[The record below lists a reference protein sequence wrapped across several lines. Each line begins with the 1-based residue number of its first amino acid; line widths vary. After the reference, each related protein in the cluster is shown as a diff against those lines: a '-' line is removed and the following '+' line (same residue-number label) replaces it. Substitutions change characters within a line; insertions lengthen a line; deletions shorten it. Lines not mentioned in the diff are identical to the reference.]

1 MFDPRRGCRGQ
12 KFPKDLKFKFCWVVT
27 IEKKAAGIGD
37 LNRDFA
43 KKISGICDNFEVT
56 ALDVVNKVVA

>member
-1 MFDPRRGCRGQ
+1 MGSEVPERPQ
-12 KFPKDLKFKFCWVVT
+12 VQVLWVVT
-27 IEKKAAGIGD
+27 IEKKATGIGD